1 MNNPKILNIMLSR
14 GRGGIEQAFINIA
27 TMIDKHTD
35 YDQMAI
41 LDKKSSLS
49 LPDTIKQARIRQS
62 ADWDPFGLYAL
73 KKIISSYKPNV
84 ILCHGNR
91 PLKMMLTL
99 RRFGLVSGRIIGF
112 CHNYSIKHLIK
123 ADAILAVSQHMI
135 DDHLIPAGF
144 QKNKVFHLPNMID
157 LVDIKPIKLKP
168 KTDTLIIGAMGRFV
182 KKKGF
187 EDFIQAIGL
196 VKNKIK
202 LKVIIG
208 GSGPEEAS
216 LKALTQKLSLDDSIE
231 FVGWVHDKRA
241 FYDKL
246 NVFCIPSC
254 EEPFGIIAL
263 DTLAYGCP
271 LISTCAKGLAEIL
284 EGQKSAVLCEVN
296 NPESLAQA
304 IHQISDCSDDQIRKM
319 QLNGLN
325 LAQRYSMTTIL
336 NRFKEVFPEI
346 NCQ

>member
-1 MNNPKILNIMLSR
+1 MTNPKILNIMLSR

-27 TMIDKHTD
+27 TMISKHTD
-35 YDQMAI
+35 YDQMAV
-41 LDKKSSLS
+41 LDLKSPLALS
-49 LPDTIKQARIRQS
+49 NTIAQKRIRQF

-73 KKIISSYKPNV
+73 KQTISSYKPDI

-91 PLKMMLTL
+91 PLKMILTL

-144 QKNKVFHLPNMID
+144 PKNKAFHLPNMID
-157 LVDIKPIKLKP
+157 LADIKPIRLKP
-168 KTDTLIIGAMGRFV
+168 KTDTLIIGTMGRFV
-182 KKKGF
+182 KKKGV

-202 LKVIIG
+202 IKVIIG
-208 GSGPEEAS
+208 GSGPEEAH
-216 LKALTQKLSLDDSIE
+216 LKALTQKLDLDDIVD

-241 FYDKL
+241 FYDQL
-246 NVFCIPSC
+246 NVFCIPSR

-271 LISTCAKGLAEIL
+271 LISTRAKGLAEIL
-284 EGQKSAVLCEVN
+284 EEQEASLLCEVN

-325 LAQRYSMTTIL
+325 LVQRYSMTTTL
-336 NRFKEVFPEI
+336 NRFKDFFNEE
-346 NCQ
+346 

>member
-1 MNNPKILNIMLSR
+1 MTNPKILNIMLSR

-27 TMIDKHTD
+27 TMIGKHTD
-35 YDQMAI
+35 YDQMAV
-41 LDKKSSLS
+41 LDLKSPLS
-49 LPDTIKQARIRQS
+49 LPDTIAQKRIKQF
-62 ADWDPFGLYAL
+62 ADWDPIGLCML
-73 KKIISSYKPNV
+73 RKTVTQYKPDI

-112 CHNYSIKHLIK
+112 CHNYSVKHLIK

-135 DDHLIPAGF
+135 DDHLTPAGF
-144 QKNKVFHLPNMID
+144 PKNKAFHLPNMID
-157 LVDIKPIKLKP
+157 LTNVNPVKLKP
-168 KTDTLIIGAMGRFV
+168 KTETLIIGAMGRFV

-187 EDFIQAIGL
+187 EDFIQAIGFL
-196 VKNKIK
+196 KNKIK

-208 GSGPEEAS
+208 GSGPEEAH
-216 LKALTQKLSLDDSIE
+216 LKALTQKLGLDDIIE

-241 FYDKL
+241 FYDQL
-246 NVFCIPSC
+246 NVFCVPSR

-271 LISTCAKGLAEIL
+271 LISTRAKGLAEIL
-284 EGQKSAVLCEVN
+284 EGQEAALLCEVN

-304 IHQISDCSDDQIRKM
+304 IGQISDCSDDQIRKM
-319 QLNGLN
+319 QHNGLN
-325 LAQRYSMTTIL
+325 LVQGYSMMTIG
-336 NRFKEVFPEI
+336 NRFKEFFSEK
-346 NCQ
+346 NYH

>member
-1 MNNPKILNIMLSR
+1 MTNPKILNVMLSR

-27 TMIDKHTD
+27 TMINKHTD

-49 LPDTIKQARIRQS
+49 LPDTIKQTRIRQS
-62 ADWDPFGLYAL
+62 ADWDPIGLCML
-73 KKIISSYKPNV
+73 RKIVTQYKPDI

-99 RRFGLVSGRIIGF
+99 RKFGLISGRIIGF

-144 QKNKVFHLPNMID
+144 PKNKAFHLPNMID
-157 LVDIKPIKLKP
+157 LTNINPVKLKP
-168 KTDTLIIGAMGRFV
+168 KTETLIIGAMGRFV

-187 EDFIQAIGL
+187 EDFIQAIGFL
-196 VKNKIK
+196 KNKIK

-208 GSGPEEAS
+208 GSGPEEAH
-216 LKALTQKLSLDDSIE
+216 LKALTQKLDLDDIIE

-241 FYDKL
+241 FYDQL
-246 NVFCIPSC
+246 NVFCVPSR

-271 LISTCAKGLAEIL
+271 LISTSAKGLAEIL
-284 EGQKSAVLCEVN
+284 EGQEAALLCEVN

-304 IHQISDCSDDQIRKM
+304 IHQISDYSDEQIRKI

-325 LAQRYSMTTIL
+325 LVQRYSMTTTL
-336 NRFKEVFPEI
+336 NRFKEFFSEI